1 MSPGLR
7 KALTAG
13 GILVPIL
20 LCVCAVFDRELSALM
35 FKEASKYG
43 GFFEVA
49 GEPPAILLSIFSF
62 NVILAARG
70 GVPAK
75 AALFALAVL
84 NWIYLGLKLAAG
96 FSAESPAGYAAFCA
110 AGIAAQFVCFAAG
123 RLWMKKRHPGAL
135 AGEPDPALD
144 AFVLAC
150 MRTAAACLLTLF
162 AVAALKGIWGRV
174 RPRDVG
180 EGGSFSWVWIPRF
193 FTGNYS
199 FPSGHTANAACLASL
214 AFFADKKKTRILIW
228 ILCAAW
234 IVLVAI
240 SRVRGGAHFP
250 TDVIAGGTV
259 GIISVAVSP
268 AVVRRLGKRKE
279 STV

>member
-1 MSPGLR
+1 MSAGLR

-13 GILVPIL
+13 GIIVLIL
-20 LCVCAVFDRELSALM
+20 LCVCAVFDRELSAMM
-35 FKEASKYG
+35 FKEASRYG
-43 GFFEVA
+43 GFFVVA
-49 GEPPAILLSIFSF
+49 GEPAAILLSIFSF

-84 NWIYLGLKLAAG
+84 NWIYLGLKLSAG
-96 FSAESPAGYAAFCA
+96 FSADFPFGYACA
-110 AGIAAQFVCFAAG
+110 AGLAAQCLCFAAG
-123 RLWMKKRHPGAL
+123 RIWMKKRHPGAL

-144 AFVLAC
+144 GFVLAC

-162 AVAALKGIWGRV
+162 IVAALKGIWGRV

-240 SRVRGGAHFP
+240 SRVRGGANFP

-268 AVVRRLGKRKE
+268 AVVRRHGKRKE